1 MAITNAGQ
9 EKVLRCGKKINFGQS
24 SGKIIHPHSASFFTG
39 ISYLEDILTT

>member
-24 SGKIIHPHSASFFTG
+24 SGHLSSKTG
-39 ISYLEDILTT
+39 PDSKLV